1 MTPMQKMQNQ
11 FRDFKDILERK
22 LLKEVVLN
30 KAEPKDKSGYAN
42 FCGEQTYFTN
52 AVKSDF
58 IKLYQSKELDKSI
71 GISFSYL
78 DIPEE
83 DWTVK
88 VSLKT
93 TLRENGDF
101 LESVSIPVRD
111 FKEKFNGILKILKDT
126 NPKTIEIIELMKNE
140 FELESINKTKVR
152 RNKM

>member
-1 MTPMQKMQNQ
+1 MQKMQNQ
-11 FRDFKDILERK
+11 FKDFKDILEKK
-22 LLKEVVLN
+22 LLREVILN

-42 FCGEQTYFTN
+42 FCGEKTYFTN

-71 GISFSYL
+71 GIAFSYL
-78 DIPEE
+78 DMPEE

-101 LESVSIPVRD
+101 LESEAIPVKD
-111 FKEKFNGILKILKDT
+111 FKEKFNSVLKILKDT
-126 NPKTIEIIELMKNE
+126 NHKTIEIIELMKNE
-140 FELESINKTKVR
+140 FELESINKVKTRK
-152 RNKM
+152 NKI